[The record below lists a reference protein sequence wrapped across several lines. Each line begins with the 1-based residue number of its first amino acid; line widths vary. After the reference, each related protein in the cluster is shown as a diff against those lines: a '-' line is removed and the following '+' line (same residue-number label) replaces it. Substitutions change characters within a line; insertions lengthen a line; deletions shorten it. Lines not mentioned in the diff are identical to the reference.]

1 VQAID
6 SVTRGENLEQLAGAP
21 STMRLLSP
29 LAGLA
34 PGAARPT
41 PKRALNQVLPATG
54 PLLLVAAIVLLVL
67 PLSRPYDVD
76 VFLHAGH
83 EVLSGLHVYPIPG
96 SPAVYSG
103 SSFVYPYFAVW
114 PFVALAALPSALGT
128 TIFFAL
134 SASAVIAACLIAAE
148 GDPWPAVL
156 VLCTAFAITGLQLGA
171 LSPLLFAGTIFLWR
185 LRERPVAFALLA
197 APVLA
202 SKLFLVP
209 LLAWLLLARRYCAFA
224 VASAFTIALLAAGFV
239 AGPLDPAQYLHLL
252 SQLGAHEARSG
263 FGLIGALMNAGV
275 ASAAAQPVAG
285 ALALALYSAAYVH
298 NRRTRNERVLF
309 CTGIVACLL
318 VTPVVWSHYLVL
330 LPAALLVMGAARRW
344 LLVLAL
350 GSWALAPPHGAP
362 DAGLIQL
369 GAGCAFAA
377 SLLVLVYS
385 AHLDRQRSNCA
396 RVASVDLV

>member
-1 VQAID
+1 
-6 SVTRGENLEQLAGAP
+6 
-21 STMRLLSP
+21 
-29 LAGLA
+29 
-34 PGAARPT
+34 
-41 PKRALNQVLPATG
+41 
-54 PLLLVAAIVLLVL
+54 
-67 PLSRPYDVD
+67 VD

-83 EVLSGLHVYPIPG
+83 AVLSGLHVYPIPG

-134 SASAVIAACLIAAE
+134 SAFALIAACLIAAD
-148 GDPWPAVL
+148 GDPWPAVF
-156 VLCTAFAITGLQLGA
+156 VLCTAFAITGLQLGS

-197 APVLA
+197 APVFA

-209 LLAWLLLARRYCAFA
+209 LLAWLLLARRYRAFA
-224 VASAFTIALLAAGFV
+224 VASAFTIALLTAGFV

-263 FGLIGALMNAGV
+263 FGLIGALMNAGL
-275 ASAAAQPVAG
+275 ASAAAQPAAA
-285 ALALALYSAAYVH
+285 ALAVAVYAAAYINDRH
-298 NRRTRNERVLF
+298 TRDERVLF
-309 CTGIVACLL
+309 CTGIVASLL
-318 VTPVVWSHYLVL
+318 VTPVLWSHYLVL

-377 SLLVLVYS
+377 SLLVLAYR
-385 AHLDRQRSNCA
+385 AHVARQRSNCG
-396 RVASVDLV
+396 RVASLDLV

>member
-1 VQAID
+1 MQAID
-6 SVTRGENLEQLAGAP
+6 SVTRGENLEQLAETPG
-21 STMRLLSP
+21 TMGLLSP
-29 LAGLA
+29 FAGLA
-34 PGAARPT
+34 SGAARPAL
-41 PKRALNQVLPATG
+41 KRALNQVLRVTG
-54 PLLLVAAIVLLVL
+54 PLLLVAAIVLVIL

-83 EVLSGLHVYPIPG
+83 AVLGGLRVYPIPG

-134 SASAVIAACLIAAE
+134 SA
-148 GDPWPAVL
+148 
-156 VLCTAFAITGLQLGA
+156 
-171 LSPLLFAGTIFLWR
+171 
-185 LRERPVAFALLA
+185 FALLA
-197 APVLA
+197 APVFA

-209 LLAWLLLARRYCAFA
+209 LLAWLLLARRYRAFA
-224 VASAFTIALLAAGFV
+224 VASAFTIALLTAGFV

-263 FGLIGALMNAGV
+263 FGLIGALMNAGL
-275 ASAAAQPVAG
+275 ASAAAQPAAA
-285 ALALALYSAAYVH
+285 ALAVALYAAAYIH
-298 NRRTRNERVLF
+298 DRHTRDERVLF
-309 CTGIVACLL
+309 CTGIVASLL
-318 VTPVVWSHYLVL
+318 VTPVLWSHYLVL
-330 LPAALLVMGAARRW
+330 LPAALLVIGAARRW

-369 GAGCAFAA
+369 GAGCASTA
-377 SLLVLVYS
+377 SLLVLAYS
-385 AHLDRQRSNCA
+385 AHLARQRANCA
-396 RVASVDLV
+396 RVGSADLV

>member
-1 VQAID
+1 V
-6 SVTRGENLEQLAGAP
+6 
-21 STMRLLSP
+21 
-29 LAGLA
+29 
-34 PGAARPT
+34 
-41 PKRALNQVLPATG
+41 KRALDQVLRVTG
-54 PLLLVAAIVLLVL
+54 PLLLVAAIVLVVL
-67 PLSRPYDVD
+67 PLSRPYDGD

-83 EVLSGLHVYPIPG
+83 AVLSGLRVYPIPG

-134 SASAVIAACLIAAE
+134 SASAVIAACLIVAE
-148 GDPWPAVL
+148 GDPWPAVF

-209 LLAWLLLARRYCAFA
+209 LLAWLLLARRYRAFA
-224 VASAFTIALLAAGFV
+224 VASAFTIALLTAGFL
-239 AGPLDPAQYLHLL
+239 AGPLDPAQYLRLL

-263 FGLIGALMNAGV
+263 FGLIGALMNAGL
-275 ASAAAQPVAG
+275 ASAAAQPAAA
-285 ALALALYSAAYVH
+285 ALAVALYAAAYIH
-298 NRRTRNERVLF
+298 DRHTRDERVLF
-309 CTGIVACLL
+309 CTGIVASLL
-318 VTPVVWSHYLVL
+318 VTPVLWSHYLVL

-350 GSWALAPPHGAP
+350 GSWTLAPPHGAP

-369 GAGCAFAA
+369 GAGGAFAA
-377 SLLVLVYS
+377 SLLVLAYG
-385 AHLDRQRSNCA
+385 AHRDRQRANCA
-396 RVASVDLV
+396 RIASG